1 MSAGNELKIGI
12 DLGGTNIKG
21 GLVDASGTLVQRRS
35 IETQG
40 AGGFQHVLG
49 RMVGLINEL
58 REAAATPPI
67 AVGVGVPGPMSHE
80 RGFVY
85 AAPNLPGWV
94 NIPLRDLLQAAV
106 KMPVAIENDANA
118 AAYGEY
124 VAGAGRDARHMVML
138 TLGTGVG
145 GGVIVNGKLTR
156 GHYDNAGEVG
166 HMIVYPGGRACPCG
180 QLGCLERYSSASAV
194 GERLI
199 EKMQTGR
206 HSLLTPRHEQ
216 GEPITSADV
225 AGAAREGCALATET
239 WLEACQGLALCCVNL
254 QHILNPQRIVLAGG
268 LINAG
273 DQLLSCVRSEF
284 QKLTWKIAPDHPT
297 IELATLG
304 GDAGTIGAAALAGK
318 VEG

>member
-1 MSAGNELKIGI
+1 MNASLGSTIGI

-21 GLVDASGTLVQRRS
+21 GIVDTAGTLMHRTS

-40 AGGFQHVLG
+40 AGGFQHVLQ
-49 RMVGLINEL
+49 RIIGLINEL
-58 REAAATPPI
+58 RGASTEVPA

-80 RGFVY
+80 RGFIY

-94 NIPLRDLLQAAV
+94 NIPLRDLLQQVV
-106 KMPVAIENDANA
+106 KLPVSIENDANA

-124 VAGAGRDARHMVML
+124 VAGAGRDTRHMVML

-145 GGVIVNGKLTR
+145 GGVVVNGKLTR
-156 GHYDNAGEVG
+156 GHFDNAGEVG

-199 EKMQTGR
+199 EKMQAGR
-206 HSLLTPRHEQ
+206 HSSLTSRHQQ

-225 AGAAREGCALATET
+225 AKAAREGCSLAAET
-239 WLEACQGLALCCVNL
+239 WLEACQGLAICCVNL
-254 QHILNPQRIVLAGG
+254 QHILNPERIVLAGG

-273 DQLLSCVRSEF
+273 DQLLNCVRSEF

-304 GDAGTIGAAALAGK
+304 GDAGTIGAAALAMNA
-318 VEG
+318 E